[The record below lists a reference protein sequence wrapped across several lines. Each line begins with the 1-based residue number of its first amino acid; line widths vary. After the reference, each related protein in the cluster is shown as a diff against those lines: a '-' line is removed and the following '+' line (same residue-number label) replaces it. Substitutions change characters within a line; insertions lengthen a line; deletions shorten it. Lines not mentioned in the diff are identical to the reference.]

1 MSHNFV
7 VDKYHLYRHAWIFD
21 SSPDKETKLTEQQY
35 SIMLANGGFMVRNTY
50 DFDCNVATSFWYVI
64 KDSYS
69 GWSEFGKST
78 KNCINRAKRKLCFKI
93 VDKEC
98 ILKYGYD
105 IIEDSTIPPATS
117 VKKMEGPIE
126 ALHKR
131 KLPSWTDFTT
141 GIKPLLHL

>member
-78 KNCINRAKRKLCFKI
+78 KIVLIVLKENC
-93 VDKEC
+93 V
-98 ILKYGYD
+98 LKSL
-105 IIEDSTIPPATS
+105 IRNVS
-117 VKKMEGPIE
+117 
-126 ALHKR
+126 
-131 KLPSWTDFTT
+131 
-141 GIKPLLHL
+141 